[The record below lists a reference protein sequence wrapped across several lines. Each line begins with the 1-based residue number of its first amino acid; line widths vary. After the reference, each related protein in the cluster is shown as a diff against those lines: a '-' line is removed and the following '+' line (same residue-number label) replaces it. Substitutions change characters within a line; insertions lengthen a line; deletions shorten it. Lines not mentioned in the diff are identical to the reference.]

1 MELITENQA
10 SYALDPLL
18 RQAIDNNREALN
30 EVFAR
35 YRGQL
40 YTRAL
45 RLLRSPEDAEDA
57 LQEGLLCA
65 FRNLHRFK
73 GRSKLSTWL
82 TRIVVNA
89 ALMQLRRRRSREMV
103 SMDDRP
109 TKDGQVWVNEISD
122 PRLNPEEAC
131 TLREQ
136 RHILGRGIQK
146 LATQYRRALWL
157 RDIRGLNTRE
167 AAEVLGV
174 SVGTLKSQLSRARLK
189 VKEEIVAGPTRTLVG
204 EKLSN
209 RGSVRTTGHSASP
222 RFTERLLPAA

>member
-1 MELITENQA
+1 MKLTTDRENA
-10 SYALDPLL
+10 YEADPMLSH
-18 RQAIDNNREALN
+18 AIDNNREVLD

-35 YRGQL
+35 HRRQL
-40 YTRAL
+40 YSRAL
-45 RLLRSPEDAEDA
+45 RVLRSPEDAEDA
-57 LQEGLLCA
+57 LQEGLLSA

-89 ALMQLRRRRSREMV
+89 ALMQLRQRRSRVMV

-109 TKDGQVWVNEISD
+109 TEDGQEWANDISD
-122 PRLNPEEAC
+122 PRFNPEEAC

-136 RHILGRGIQK
+136 RRILRRGIQK
-146 LATQYRRALWL
+146 LAMQYRRALWL
-157 RDIRGLNTRE
+157 RDIRGLTTRE

-174 SVGTLKSQLSRARLK
+174 SVGTLKSQLSRARLR
-189 VKEEIVAGPTRTLVG
+189 VKEEIVAEPTQTLIR

-209 RGSVRTTGHSASP
+209 RGSVRTTGHSARPQFS
-222 RFTERLLPAA
+222 ERLLPAA